1 MEAFFHS
8 VRLDEEKCEGC
19 TNCIKRCPTEAIRVR
34 NGKAHIISSAAS
46 IAANASESART
57 TRNMRS
63 AIPSIKYWI
72 INTVSRCLRQRC
84 TASLIIWTM
93 WIMC

>member
-34 NGKAHIISSAAS
+34 NGKAHIISERCIDCGECIRICPHHA
-46 IAANASESART
+46 
-57 TRNMRS
+57 
-63 AIPSIKYWI
+63 KYAECDSFNKI
-72 INTVSRCLRQRC
+72 LFEFPHQC
-84 TASLIIWTM
+84 SLHIQ
-93 WIMC
+93 IMVDHLCR